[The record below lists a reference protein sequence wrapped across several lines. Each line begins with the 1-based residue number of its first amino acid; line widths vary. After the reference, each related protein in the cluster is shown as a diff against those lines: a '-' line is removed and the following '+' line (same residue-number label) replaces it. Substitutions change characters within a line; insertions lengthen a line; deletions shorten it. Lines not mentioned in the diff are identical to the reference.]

1 MAKCKFCGQGVRT
14 APVFHPACWEQRANK
29 VMEEFCDEYCRFP
42 REIEDHDDLIE
53 HCSECVVAEL
63 LRMGGNGMMLELT
76 GKDILALT
84 NESKRKNILAAWR
97 SWGIWHK
104 APEIGL
110 SVYRLDL
117 PDGSFFT
124 ASWYEGDDFFPG
136 GGTHNVNRPRFNLCD
151 KGGKLKAG
159 SKAESLLTDKLK
171 ELRKE
176 LLERESNGHA

>member
-1 MAKCKFCGQGVRT
+1 M
-14 APVFHPACWEQRANK
+14 
-29 VMEEFCDEYCRFP
+29 
-42 REIEDHDDLIE
+42 I
-53 HCSECVVAEL
+53 
-63 LRMGGNGMMLELT
+63 LELT
-76 GKDILALT
+76 KQNILNLT
-84 NESKRKNILAAWR
+84 NESKRKAVLADWQN
-97 SWGIWHK
+97 WGIWHK

-124 ASWYEGDDFFPG
+124 ASWYEGDDFFSG
-136 GGTHNVNRPRFNLCD
+136 GSMGMGNVNRPRFNLCN

-176 LLERESNGHA
+176 LLSHEN

>member
-1 MAKCKFCGQGVRT
+1 
-14 APVFHPACWEQRANK
+14 
-29 VMEEFCDEYCRFP
+29 
-42 REIEDHDDLIE
+42 
-53 HCSECVVAEL
+53 
-63 LRMGGNGMMLELT
+63 MMLLGLT

-84 NESKRKNILAAWR
+84 NESKRKAVLADWQN
-97 SWGIWHK
+97 WGIWHK

-136 GGTHNVNRPRFNLCD
+136 GGMHNVNRPRYNFGGAD
-151 KGGKLKAG
+151 GKLKAG
-159 SKAESLLTDKLK
+159 SVAGSVLTNKLK

>member
-1 MAKCKFCGQGVRT
+1 
-14 APVFHPACWEQRANK
+14 
-29 VMEEFCDEYCRFP
+29 
-42 REIEDHDDLIE
+42 
-53 HCSECVVAEL
+53 
-63 LRMGGNGMMLELT
+63 MLELT
-76 GKDILALT
+76 KQDILNLT
-84 NESKRKNILAAWR
+84 NESKRKAVLADWQN
-97 SWGIWHK
+97 WGIWHK
-104 APEIGL
+104 SLILGL

-176 LLERESNGHA
+176 LLRDDNA

>member
-1 MAKCKFCGQGVRT
+1 
-14 APVFHPACWEQRANK
+14 
-29 VMEEFCDEYCRFP
+29 
-42 REIEDHDDLIE
+42 
-53 HCSECVVAEL
+53 
-63 LRMGGNGMMLELT
+63 MMLELT

-84 NESKRKNILAAWR
+84 NESKRKAVLSGWR
-97 SWGIWHK
+97 SWAAWLDE
-104 APEIGL
+104 PEIGL
-110 SVYRLDL
+110 TVRRLNL

>member
-1 MAKCKFCGQGVRT
+1 M
-14 APVFHPACWEQRANK
+14 
-29 VMEEFCDEYCRFP
+29 
-42 REIEDHDDLIE
+42 I
-53 HCSECVVAEL
+53 
-63 LRMGGNGMMLELT
+63 LELT
-76 GKDILALT
+76 KRDILALT
-84 NESKRKNILAAWR
+84 NESMRKNILAAWR

-136 GGTHNVNRPRFNLCD
+136 GGTHNVNRSRFNLCD

-176 LLERESNGHA
+176 MIRGGNA

>member
-1 MAKCKFCGQGVRT
+1 
-14 APVFHPACWEQRANK
+14 
-29 VMEEFCDEYCRFP
+29 
-42 REIEDHDDLIE
+42 
-53 HCSECVVAEL
+53 
-63 LRMGGNGMMLELT
+63 MMLLGLT

-84 NESKRKNILAAWR
+84 NESKRKAVLADWQN
-97 SWGIWHK
+97 WGIWHK

-110 SVYRLDL
+110 FVYRLDL

-176 LLERESNGHA
+176 MLSHANN

>member
-1 MAKCKFCGQGVRT
+1 
-14 APVFHPACWEQRANK
+14 
-29 VMEEFCDEYCRFP
+29 
-42 REIEDHDDLIE
+42 
-53 HCSECVVAEL
+53 
-63 LRMGGNGMMLELT
+63 MMLELT

-84 NESKRKNILAAWR
+84 NESKRKVVLADWQN
-97 SWGIWHK
+97 WGIWHK

-136 GGTHNVNRPRFNLCD
+136 GGTHNVNRPRYNFGGAD
-151 KGGKLKAG
+151 GKLKAG
-159 SKAESLLTDKLK
+159 SVAESVLTDKLK

-176 LLERESNGHA
+176 LLSDA

>member
-1 MAKCKFCGQGVRT
+1 M
-14 APVFHPACWEQRANK
+14 
-29 VMEEFCDEYCRFP
+29 
-42 REIEDHDDLIE
+42 I
-53 HCSECVVAEL
+53 
-63 LRMGGNGMMLELT
+63 LELT
-76 GKDILALT
+76 QQNILNRT
-84 NESKRKNILAAWR
+84 NESKRKAVLAAWR
-97 SWGIWHK
+97 SWGIWYK

-110 SVYRLDL
+110 FVYRLDL

-136 GGTHNVNRPRFNLCD
+136 GGTHNVNRPRFNLCG

-176 LLERESNGHA
+176 LLSHEN

>member
-1 MAKCKFCGQGVRT
+1 
-14 APVFHPACWEQRANK
+14 
-29 VMEEFCDEYCRFP
+29 
-42 REIEDHDDLIE
+42 
-53 HCSECVVAEL
+53 
-63 LRMGGNGMMLELT
+63 MMLELT

-84 NESKRKNILAAWR
+84 NESKRKAVLADWQN
-97 SWGIWHK
+97 WGSWHK

-124 ASWYEGDDFFPG
+124 ASWYEDDDFFPG
-136 GGTHNVNRPRFNLCD
+136 GGTHNVNRPSFNLCD

-176 LLERESNGHA
+176 LLERGENHGA

>member
-1 MAKCKFCGQGVRT
+1 
-14 APVFHPACWEQRANK
+14 
-29 VMEEFCDEYCRFP
+29 
-42 REIEDHDDLIE
+42 
-53 HCSECVVAEL
+53 
-63 LRMGGNGMMLELT
+63 MMLLGLT

-84 NESKRKNILAAWR
+84 NESKRKAVLSGWQN
-97 SWGIWHK
+97 WGIWHK

-110 SVYRLDL
+110 FVYRLDL

-136 GGTHNVNRPRFNLCD
+136 GNTHNVNRPHFNLCD

-176 LLERESNGHA
+176 LLTK

>member
-1 MAKCKFCGQGVRT
+1 
-14 APVFHPACWEQRANK
+14 
-29 VMEEFCDEYCRFP
+29 
-42 REIEDHDDLIE
+42 
-53 HCSECVVAEL
+53 
-63 LRMGGNGMMLELT
+63 MMLELT

-84 NESKRKNILAAWR
+84 NESKRKAVLSDWR
-97 SWGIWHK
+97 NWGIWHK

-124 ASWYEGDDFFPG
+124 ASWYKGDE
-136 GGTHNVNRPRFNLCD
+136 
-151 KGGKLKAG
+151 LKAG

>member
-1 MAKCKFCGQGVRT
+1 M
-14 APVFHPACWEQRANK
+14 
-29 VMEEFCDEYCRFP
+29 
-42 REIEDHDDLIE
+42 I
-53 HCSECVVAEL
+53 
-63 LRMGGNGMMLELT
+63 LELT
-76 GKDILALT
+76 KQNILNLT

-117 PDGSFFT
+117 PDGSM
-124 ASWYEGDDFFPG
+124 G
-136 GGTHNVNRPRFNLCD
+136 NVNRPRFNLCD

-176 LLERESNGHA
+176 MLRDGNA

>member
-1 MAKCKFCGQGVRT
+1 
-14 APVFHPACWEQRANK
+14 
-29 VMEEFCDEYCRFP
+29 
-42 REIEDHDDLIE
+42 
-53 HCSECVVAEL
+53 
-63 LRMGGNGMMLELT
+63 MMLELT

-84 NESKRKNILAAWR
+84 NESKRKAVLADWQN
-97 SWGIWHK
+97 WGIRHK

-110 SVYRLDL
+110 FVYRLDL

-136 GGTHNVNRPRFNLCD
+136 GSMGNVNRPRFNLCD

>member
-1 MAKCKFCGQGVRT
+1 M
-14 APVFHPACWEQRANK
+14 
-29 VMEEFCDEYCRFP
+29 
-42 REIEDHDDLIE
+42 I
-53 HCSECVVAEL
+53 
-63 LRMGGNGMMLELT
+63 LELT
-76 GKDILALT
+76 KQNILNLT
-84 NESKRKNILAAWR
+84 NESKRKAILAAWR

-110 SVYRLDL
+110 FVYRLDL

-136 GGTHNVNRPRFNLCD
+136 GSMGMGNVNRPRFNLCG
-151 KGGKLKAG
+151 KGDKLKAG

-176 LLERESNGHA
+176 LLSHEN

>member
-1 MAKCKFCGQGVRT
+1 
-14 APVFHPACWEQRANK
+14 
-29 VMEEFCDEYCRFP
+29 
-42 REIEDHDDLIE
+42 
-53 HCSECVVAEL
+53 
-63 LRMGGNGMMLELT
+63 MMLELT

-84 NESKRKNILAAWR
+84 NESKRKAVLADWQ
-97 SWGIWHK
+97 SWSIWHK

-124 ASWYEGDDFFPG
+124 ASWYAGDDFFPG
-136 GGTHNVNRPRFNLCD
+136 GGTHNVNSPRFNLCD
-151 KGGKLKAG
+151 KGGKLKSG

-176 LLERESNGHA
+176 LLSNEN

>member
-1 MAKCKFCGQGVRT
+1 
-14 APVFHPACWEQRANK
+14 
-29 VMEEFCDEYCRFP
+29 
-42 REIEDHDDLIE
+42 
-53 HCSECVVAEL
+53 
-63 LRMGGNGMMLELT
+63 MMLELT

-84 NESKRKNILAAWR
+84 NESKRKAVLIDWKN
-97 SWGIWHK
+97 WGIWHK

-117 PDGSFFT
+117 PNGSFFT

-171 ELRKE
+171 ELRKKMM
-176 LLERESNGHA
+176 RDGNA

>member
-1 MAKCKFCGQGVRT
+1 MADNDWKARLGMVYSTNPDFNYET
-14 APVFHPACWEQRANK
+14 TETPEAETLPPARQ
-29 VMEEFCDEYCRFP
+29 
-42 REIEDHDDLIE
+42 
-53 HCSECVVAEL
+53 EL
-63 LRMGGNGMMLELT
+63 RV
-76 GKDILALT
+76 
-84 NESKRKNILAAWR
+84 W
-97 SWGIWHK
+97 
-104 APEIGL
+104 
-110 SVYRLDL
+110 LDL

-176 LLERESNGHA
+176 LLERGENHGA